1 MMSAAGTINEE
12 KATSSDVAFL
22 CHQATLPEHIPA
34 GVDYCFSPLSPQSP
48 HMILMLQSQKASS
61 LTSL

>member
-34 GVDYCFSPLSPQSP
+34 GVDYCFSPRSLQ
-48 HMILMLQSQKASS
+48 MIDKLQSQNASS
-61 LTSL
+61 LTSA